1 MDWSVSA
8 PWWIATGVLVAAE
21 LASGTFYLL
30 MLAIGC
36 VAGALAALA
45 GVEMSLQIAT
55 GAVVGAAAT
64 ALLRWRRGRAARP
77 APADSNRDVNLDIG
91 QVVEVTHWDEAH
103 SARVNYRGAG
113 WSVDYV
119 GSAVPRPGRFEIV

>member
-1 MDWSVSA
+1 
-8 PWWIATGVLVAAE
+8 P
-21 LASGTFYLL
+21 
-30 MLAIGC
+30 
-36 VAGALAALA
+36 
-45 GVEMSLQIAT
+45 
-55 GAVVGAAAT
+55 
-64 ALLRWRRGRAARP
+64 RP

-119 GSAVPRPGRFEIV
+119 GSAVPRPGRFEIVALDGNRLRVREAQR